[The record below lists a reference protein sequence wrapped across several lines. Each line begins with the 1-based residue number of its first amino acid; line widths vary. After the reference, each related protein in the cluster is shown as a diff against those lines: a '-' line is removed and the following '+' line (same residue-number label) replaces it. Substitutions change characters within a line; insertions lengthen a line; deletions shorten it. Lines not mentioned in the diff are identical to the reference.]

1 MILRKIKIILALAAV
16 LQVSM
21 YSTINAQGQEHKNF
35 LLKKVGNL
43 YILNVGAND
52 GVKNHTVYNLYFEK
66 DKRLP
71 FLRIKFKTERE
82 YFGAVQVTQIFPE
95 YCVVRIIS
103 KVMEKEPEGNKII
116 LVSKGLPDEIMRR
129 LQSISAGSPLKQ
141 TVFEEE
147 PVVKTI
153 VPEFKD
159 ESYKPFSVGI
169 NYFREYD
176 GIAKPVTNNLIDELN
191 KKIYSGNGIFTP
203 SFTSNGGINLT
214 VSKMLASFL
223 TVEGGLAFI
232 KQKSIL
238 KSVLNPETEI
248 PEGLVS
254 VKRWDFDMNTTIINW
269 SLTFQFSQFSKAVS
283 FFTGRQLERRYV
295 PRIGIGVDYAS
306 AETTMKQ
313 NVLIGKLTGNQELA
327 PFDKQSLGGFWG
339 LHAVAGLD
347 YYLQAVKFYAEINY
361 NTWFSDKYNAD
372 FPFRI
377 GASVFF

>member
-1 MILRKIKIILALAAV
+1 MILKNLKIILALAAL
-16 LQVSM
+16 LQAGV
-21 YSTINAQGQEHKNF
+21 YSTANAQDQEHKNF

-71 FLRIKFKTERE
+71 LLKIKFKTERE

-103 KVMEKEPEGNKII
+103 KVMDKEPEGNKIVLI
-116 LVSKGLPDEIMRR
+116 SKGLPDELMRR
-129 LQSISAGSPLKQ
+129 LQSMSTGSPVEQ
-141 TVFEEE
+141 TVIEEE

-153 VPEFKD
+153 EPEFKD
-159 ESYKPFSVGI
+159 ESYKPFSIGI
-169 NYFREYD
+169 SYFREYD
-176 GIAKPVTNNLIDELN
+176 EISKPVTNNLINNLN
-191 KKIYSGNGIFTP
+191 DKIYSGNGIFTP

-214 VSKMLASFL
+214 ASRVLASFL
-223 TVEGGLAFI
+223 SVEGGLSLI

-238 KSVLNPETEI
+238 KSVLNPEAEI

-254 VKRWDFDMNTTIINW
+254 VKRWDFDINTTIINW
-269 SLTFQFSQFSKAVS
+269 SLTFQISQFSNAVS
-283 FFTGRQLERRYV
+283 FFTGRQLKRKFT
-295 PRIGIGVDYAS
+295 PRFGFGVDYAS
-306 AETTMKQ
+306 GETTMKQ
-313 NVLIGKLTGNQELA
+313 NVLIGKLTGSEELA
-327 PFDKQSLGGFWG
+327 PTDKQSLGGFWG
-339 LHAVAGLD
+339 LHAVAGVD
-347 YYLQAVKFYAEINY
+347 YYLHAVKFFAEIGY

-372 FPFRI
+372 LPFRF